1 MGLSKFRKQAFIF
14 FILSVLVLAFSV
26 VPAAAAE
33 SDDYDIYLKLDG
45 INGDSTTR
53 GYEKWI
59 QLNDFSFEVENKA
72 TVGSGSGSGAGKAAA
87 QPISINKNFDTASIP
102 LFLSTTTGKSI
113 EKGQIVFVKHSGNEK
128 QASLTIDL
136 ERVLISNFSLY
147 DTHENIELTYGA
159 ITFKYNAVGP
169 DGKTSTFT
177 GGWDFT
183 KNQKK

>member
-1 MGLSKFRKQAFIF
+1 MSKFRKQAFIF
-14 FILSVLVLAFSV
+14 FILSVLVLTFSV
-26 VPAAAAE
+26 VPAAAE

-45 INGDSTTR
+45 ITGDSTAR

-59 QLNDFSFEVENKA
+59 KLNDFSFEVENKA
-72 TVGSGSGSGAGKAAA
+72 TISSGSGSGAGKAAA
-87 QPISINKNFDTASIP
+87 QPISINKNFDVSSVPI
-102 LFLSTTTGKSI
+102 FLSTTMGKAI
-113 EKGQIVFVKHSGNEK
+113 EKGQIAFVKNTGTEK
-128 QASLTIDL
+128 QAALTIDL
-136 ERVLISNFSLY
+136 ERIFISNFSLY
-147 DTHENIELTYGA
+147 DTHESLELSYGA

>member
-59 QLNDFSFEVENKA
+59 KLNDFSFEVENKA
-72 TVGSGSGSGAGKAAA
+72 TVSAGSGSGAGKAAA
-87 QPISINKNFDTASIP
+87 QPISINKNFDSASIP
-102 LFLSTTTGKSI
+102 LFLGTTTGKAI
-113 EKGQIVFVKHSGNEK
+113 EKGQIVLWKILGM
-128 QASLTIDL
+128 
-136 ERVLISNFSLY
+136 
-147 DTHENIELTYGA
+147 
-159 ITFKYNAVGP
+159 
-169 DGKTSTFT
+169 
-177 GGWDFT
+177 
-183 KNQKK
+183 